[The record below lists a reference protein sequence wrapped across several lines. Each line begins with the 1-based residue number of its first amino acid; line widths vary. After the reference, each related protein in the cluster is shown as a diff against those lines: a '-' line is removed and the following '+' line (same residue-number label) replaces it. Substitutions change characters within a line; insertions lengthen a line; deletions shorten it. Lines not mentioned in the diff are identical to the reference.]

1 MASRSSKKKPD
12 LSTLRFE
19 EAMEQL
25 ETLIEQIEEGEVGLE
40 ESIDAYQRGM
50 GLLKHCRA
58 VLDRAE
64 QQIEQLT
71 AEHDESAEEGDE
83 QAST

>member
-1 MASRSSKKKPD
+1 MAASSPKKKDD

-19 EAMEQL
+19 EAIDQL
-25 ETLIEQIEEGEVGLE
+25 ESIIGHIEEGEVGLE
-40 ESIDAYQRGM
+40 ESIESYQRGM
-50 GLLKHCRA
+50 ALLKHCRA

-71 AEHDESAEEGDE
+71 AAHSADATAEATDEA
-83 QAST
+83 